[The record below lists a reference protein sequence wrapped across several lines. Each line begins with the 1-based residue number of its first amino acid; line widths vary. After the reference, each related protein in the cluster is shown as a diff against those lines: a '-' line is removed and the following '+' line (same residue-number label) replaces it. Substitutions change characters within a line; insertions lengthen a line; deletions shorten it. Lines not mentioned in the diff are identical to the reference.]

1 MPVITKPKVPI
12 SDKPTGVRDSCLLL
26 GYLSLIIQAFLG
38 LVILL
43 ALVTKRLR
51 EKPKRKM
58 QIFMY
63 DITKQLTG
71 SVAVHFINLLLSI
84 LLSTDE
90 PEISINSE
98 TCTKIKNITL
108 IRRIFQKFVYVYFY
122 GDMSTRD
129 DDDGEDDKTQ
139 CSWYFLNLLSDC
151 TIGVYLLYF
160 IIGRVNNIFKRK
172 FKFQNTESGNYWE
185 LKIDKRLVRLN
196 RFKDTDY
203 NSIIS
208 INGKIIK
215 DKALLE
221 AIPEKYKEGY
231 NIKLS
236 GPKFKIL
243 LVQTMIF
250 VISLV
255 IMKLIIS
262 ILLEI
267 DFIGGILF
275 HMTDEILEFLSKLF
289 KSADIFFVMF
299 VAPLC
304 LNIFQYI
311 CIDSIIKLKP
321 NFKHTETNKLLE
333 DSEEDLN
340 NNFRYLIDKVSY
352 EHFNES
358 VPLLP

>member
-26 GYLSLIIQAFLG
+26 GYLSILIQSFLG
-38 LVILL
+38 VVILL
-43 ALVTKRLR
+43 ALITKRLR

-63 DITKQLTG
+63 DIAKQLTG

-90 PEISINSE
+90 PEVNISSQKCPKIRTMSLVKNGFKKFIFMYLNVE
-98 TCTKIKNITL
+98 LKIKE
-108 IRRIFQKFVYVYFY
+108 
-122 GDMSTRD
+122 D
-129 DDDGEDDKTQ
+129 DDDDKTQ
-139 CSWYFLNLLSDC
+139 CSWYFLNLVSDC
-151 TIGVYLLYF
+151 TIGVYLLYL
-160 IIGRVNNIFKRK
+160 IIDKVNGIFKRK
-172 FKFQNTESGNYWE
+172 FKFENIESGNYWE
-185 LKIDKRLVRLN
+185 LKVDKRLVRLN
-196 RFKDTDY
+196 RFKNADY
-203 NSIIS
+203 SSIIS
-208 INGKIIK
+208 INGKIVK

-231 NIKLS
+231 SIKLN

-267 DFIGGILF
+267 DFIGDVLF

-289 KSADIFFVMF
+289 RRADIFFVMF

-304 LNIFQYI
+304 LNIFQYV

-321 NFKHTETNKLLE
+321 ELKHANTGKITE
-333 DSEEDLN
+333 DSEDDLN
-340 NNFRYLIDKVSY
+340 VHFRYLIDKASY
-352 EHFNES
+352 ENFSES
-358 VPLLP
+358 LPLLP

>member
-1 MPVITKPKVPI
+1 MLVIIDPKVPI
-12 SDKPTGVRDSCLLL
+12 NDKPYAVRNSCLLL
-26 GYLSLIIQAFLG
+26 GYLSIIIQAFLG
-38 LVILL
+38 MVILL

-71 SVAVHFINLLLSI
+71 SIAVHFINLLLSI

-90 PEISINSE
+90 PEISIKSE
-98 TCTKIKNITL
+98 TCSKIKNMTL
-108 IRRIFQKFVYVYFY
+108 IKKLAHKFVYIYLY
-122 GDMSTRD
+122 GDLKAMDGD
-129 DDDGEDDKTQ
+129 DDDDKTQ

-160 IIGRVNNIFKRK
+160 IIGRVNNIFKKK

-185 LKIDKRLVRLN
+185 LKVDKRLVRLN

-203 NSIIS
+203 TSIIS

-215 DKALLE
+215 DKALLD

-231 NIKLS
+231 NIKLN
-236 GPKFKIL
+236 GPKFRIL

-321 NFKHTETNKLLE
+321 NFKHSETTKLLE

-340 NNFRYLIDKVSY
+340 SNFRYLIDKVSY
-352 EHFNES
+352 EDFGES
-358 VPLLP
+358 VELLP